1 MEGSLV
7 VCPPLWHLP
16 MWVRKILQSDFM
28 DMCLYNVSRTIGEIA
43 IPNLRGVLGFFFQ
56 LMVVTGI
63 LITSL
68 FGLGLDWRWISAIS
82 AIDPLIF
89 LIAMIL
95 VPESPYYLLKKGR
108 HIRNP
113 FTLDK
118 WYNPLSC
125 VGRSHEAEQ
134 AMTWLRGAEYNIGPE
149 MALMEARLKIEM
161 AQSSRFSDLFK
172 PWALKPML
180 AAMAL
185 MFFQQFSG
193 INAALFNAVAIF
205 TAAGSSLD
213 SLVSAVLLN
222 VDQV

>member
-1 MEGSLV
+1 MRGILGS
-7 VCPPLWHLP
+7 
-16 MWVRKILQSDFM
+16 
-28 DMCLYNVSRTIGEIA
+28 
-43 IPNLRGVLGFFFQ
+43 FFQ
-56 LMVVTGI
+56 LMLATGI

-82 AIDPLIF
+82 ALDPLIF

-95 VPESPYYLLKKGR
+95 VPESPYYLLKKGTAILAR
-108 HIRNP
+108 KR
-113 FTLDK
+113 LKRD
-118 WYNPLSC
+118 LSIFFFDSK
-125 VGRSHEAEQ
+125 GRPEEAEQ
-134 AMTWLRGAEYNIGPE
+134 AMKWLRGPEYTIGPE

-180 AAMAL
+180 VAMAL

-222 VDQV
+222 VDQVLISSYF